1 MKRQILLLAALTITA
16 MILSGPRTKTALV
29 IGNGNYKNNF
39 AALANP
45 VPEAE
50 KMAAAH
56 GKHRFQ
62 GNTGLQRAE
71 PGTV

>member
-1 MKRQILLLAALTITA
+1 MKKCILLLAALTITA
-16 MILSGPRTKTALV
+16 MMLSAQNKTALV

-39 AALANP
+39 AALSNP
-45 VPEAE
+45 VPEAQ
-50 KMAAAH
+50 KMAAALENI
-56 GKHRFQ
+56 GFQ